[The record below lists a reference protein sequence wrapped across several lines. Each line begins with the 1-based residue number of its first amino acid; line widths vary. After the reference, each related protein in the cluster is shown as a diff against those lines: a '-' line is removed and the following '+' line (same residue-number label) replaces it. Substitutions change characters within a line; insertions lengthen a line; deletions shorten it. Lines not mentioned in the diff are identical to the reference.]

1 MGTIEVSTRDL
12 EVGTNIESSVS
23 VSPGAEIRRRRR
35 WSVQEKLQIVLETLE
50 AGVSVPVVA
59 RRHCVNANQ
68 LFIWRS
74 QYRRGELGVNDG
86 SNRAVKLLPVQV
98 EAPIVPQQKVAASEE
113 SAAGTSGCMEI
124 EICGGRH
131 VKLWGRI
138 DAKALRVLVREL
150 LRPCC
155 VARRSG

>member
-1 MGTIEVSTRDL
+1 VGTIEVSTWDL
-12 EVGTNIESSVS
+12 EVGTNVESSVS
-23 VSPGAEIRRRRR
+23 VSHGAEVRRRRR

-74 QYRRGELGVNDG
+74 QYHRGELGANDE
-86 SNRAVKLLPVQV
+86 SARAVKLLPVQV
-98 EAPIVPQQKVAASEE
+98 EPAVVARQKVAASKE
-113 SAAGTSGCMEI
+113 SVAGRSGCMEI

-131 VKLWGRI
+131 VKIWGQI

-150 LRPCC
+150 LRPC
-155 VARRSG
+155 